1 MNHCYINIPRCASQ
15 RGDILTPAATVL
27 LGFLCGFLVYPAGRG
42 GPPVMLVGV
51 QPPSTSS
58 IYIYIHIHICILYI
72 YLFNYIYLY
81 M

>member
-1 MNHCYINIPRCASQ
+1 MMPMNHCYINIPRCASQ

-42 GPPVMLVGV
+42 GPPVMLVGL

-58 IYIYIHIHICILYI
+58 KYIYIQYV
-72 YLFNYIYLY
+72 NKKVSN
-81 M
+81 